1 MASPM
6 GRRPATADRSM
17 DGSAPGSGLRRALPW
32 IFALGVLTFSVG
44 ILATAYMGSFMRLS
58 GDDYC
63 YGGVVADYG
72 FVRGQIYSYLDHPPY
87 HGNRYSLTFF
97 SGLASLVGPT
107 ASAAWPGLTLAGWL
121 AAATWCGTLLARWAR
136 LPRPH
141 LLGILGAAS
150 VIFLTV
156 YQASDRSQS
165 VYWRSANIPYLT
177 PLVLDALLLGLMLW
191 QGRLA
196 KPRPTTLVAIFTLA
210 FVVGGFSEAAAAFQ
224 ITWLMLGLGAAVGLR
239 RRLEAG
245 GRPMIYALTAA
256 AFGAGLSL
264 AALAASPYTQS
275 ALGSVES
282 HAAPLP
288 LLVTALRGGVGFLR
302 ETLQGLPLPT
312 AVTLGLGSALGLL
325 LGLERQGARRGTW
338 RGLAAAFVLLLAGSV
353 VLTAA
358 VLSPSLYANGALPD
372 ARALVAARYA
382 MVLAFLGIGLAAGF
396 TAGTVMPPEMKRSAL
411 LTGVLAAAVALA
423 AVYPLW
429 GARQIV
435 TDVSTYRRWAN
446 AWDERHAE
454 ILRARESGEVD
465 LHVMLIDHII
475 PSVSELSDDPASWYN
490 MCAARFYGAGS
501 ITADLPGWDD

>member
-1 MASPM
+1 M
-6 GRRPATADRSM
+6 GRPPTTGAPSK
-17 DGSAPGSGLRRALPW
+17 DGSAPGSGMRHAIPW

-63 YGGVVADYG
+63 FGAVVKEYG
-72 FVRGQIYSYLDHPPY
+72 FLRTQIHSYLNHPPY
-87 HGNRYSLTFF
+87 HGNRYSHTLV
-97 SGLASLVGPT
+97 SGLASIAGPA
-107 ASAAWPGLTLAGWL
+107 ASAALPGLTLVGWV
-121 AAATWCGTLLARWAR
+121 AAAAWCGRQLATWAR
-136 LPRPH
+136 LRRPL
-141 LLGILGAAS
+141 LLGLLGAAAA
-150 VIFLTV
+150 VFLTV
-156 YQASDRSQS
+156 YQAPDRVQS

-196 KPRPTTLVAIFTLA
+196 KPRPMALLAIFTLA

-224 ITWLMLGLGAAVGLR
+224 ITWLMPGLGAALGLR

-245 GRPMIYALTAA
+245 GRSMIYALTAA
-256 AFGAGLSL
+256 AFGATLSL
-264 AALAASPYTQS
+264 AALAASPFAQS

-325 LGLERQGARRGTW
+325 LRLEREGARRGTW
-338 RGLAAAFVLLLAGSV
+338 RGLAAAVVLLLAASV

-372 ARALVAARYA
+372 ARALVGARHA

-435 TDVSTYRRWAN
+435 ADVSTYRRWAN
-446 AWDERHAE
+446 AWDARHSE
-454 ILRARESGEVD
+454 ILRARESGEVN

-475 PSVSELSDDPASWYN
+475 PSVSELTGDPAFWYN
-490 MCAARFYGAGS
+490 VCAAGSYGVES